1 MFTLNLTFKISRIIL
16 ARGVIRKFKG
26 HLKDFTSGTDLSCD
40 KSVTRRYQPSGIFSF
55 LSKNL
60 LIIRCHG
67 GVLNRTKR
75 FLGGGGRSGVARP
88 GRGRKTPIRE
98 HP

>member
-67 GVLNRTKR
+67 GVLGQKEFSGEGANWGRTSR
-75 FLGGGGRSGVARP
+75 EGL
-88 GRGRKTPIRE
+88 KTPIRE